1 MVERGREEDQP
12 EDWSVAVAVA
22 VGVKE
27 LNQLAVGHRLQ
38 VVKAGKKGFEGIP
51 EVVAFEVD

>member
-1 MVERGREEDQP
+1 MVERGMEEDQP
-12 EDWSVAVAVA
+12 EHWLVAVA

-38 VVKAGKKGFEGIP
+38 AVKAGKKGFEGIP
-51 EVVAFEVD
+51 KVVAFEAD